1 MKWLVNESN
10 VGRELID
17 IFQGRSLDF
26 KAVGEDRQKQSTKF
40 YEGPIMGSKR
50 RKV

>member
-26 KAVGEDRQKQSTKF
+26 KVVGEDRQKQSTKF
-40 YEGPIMGSKR
+40 YEGSMMRSKW
-50 RKV
+50 RKL